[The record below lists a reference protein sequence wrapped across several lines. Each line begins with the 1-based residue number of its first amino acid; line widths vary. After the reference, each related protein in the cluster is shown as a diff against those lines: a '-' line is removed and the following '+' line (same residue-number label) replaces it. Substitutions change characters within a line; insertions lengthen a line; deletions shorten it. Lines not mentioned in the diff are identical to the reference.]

1 MKFLNLSLATLIF
14 RFYLMMA
21 IIIIAGFS
29 GLWILSVL
37 ALPVFFSALMG
48 IQFNKYISIKKPGQ
62 AVRSRE
68 TSNRHPLAH

>member
-1 MKFLNLSLATLIF
+1 MKFLHLSLATLIF

-29 GLWILSVL
+29 GFWLLSLV

-48 IQFNKYISIKKPGQ
+48 IQFNKHITIRKVSQ
-62 AVRSRE
+62 SRQPHE
-68 TSNRHPLAH
+68 ASNRRPLAH